1 MDKFKV
7 RFNLFKLTMSNIFQP
22 KIRAA
27 IKEEKAQLGEA
38 GLTCAIHLNLTKTI
52 ASKLFNLESEKVK
65 EEVHLELE
73 KRRDERKNA
82 IPSALGNSEH
92 EPDAYQK

>member
-1 MDKFKV
+1 
-7 RFNLFKLTMSNIFQP
+7 
-22 KIRAA
+22 
-27 IKEEKAQLGEA
+27 
-38 GLTCAIHLNLTKTI
+38 
-52 ASKLFNLESEKVK
+52 VK